1 MARSGRSG
9 RDRWALVGDDDV
21 PRFLVMM
28 RDRGPRFGVGSRIF
42 ATGEAKMDPQRSD
55 AGDLAPVLAAL
66 KNPLRFFGLCVVL
79 AAGVLGYRPLR

>member
-1 MARSGRSG
+1 
-9 RDRWALVGDDDV
+9 
-21 PRFLVMM
+21 
-28 RDRGPRFGVGSRIF
+28 
-42 ATGEAKMDPQRSD
+42 MDPQRSD